1 MSQIN
6 LRDDPHRFVHY
17 YHNQVG
23 GTLPGF
29 YGAPVMYGRGIGA
42 VFSRLFRFV
51 SPLVKSGFA
60 LAKPHL
66 KRAAANIAT
75 DVLGKAMNKISGSKE
90 GQEGSGIMVLS
101 RRARTR
107 PPGERAHNLQ
117 IRRALKRKKSN
128 GRRKAKARNSVPS
141 KDIFQ

>member
-1 MSQIN
+1 MTRIN

-23 GTLPGF
+23 GGDRF
-29 YGAPVMYGRGIGA
+29 QGAAVQYGRGIGSI
-42 VFSRLFRFV
+42 FSKLFRFV

-66 KRAAANIAT
+66 KRAATNIAS
-75 DVLGKAMNKISGSKE
+75 DVIGKAMNKITGSKE

-101 RRARTR
+101 RRPRTR
-107 PPGERAHNLQ
+107 PPGERVRNLQ

-128 GRRKAKARNSVPS
+128 GKRRAKARNSARS